1 MAITQ
6 NAGKEGSVI
15 VEYLLKS
22 LGHKMSQLEYLLPG
36 QNFWKTCA
44 YPFLGLGSEEGRHT
58 TGIQCTGLRDST
70 CLTRRL
76 V

>member
-22 LGHKMSQLEYLLPG
+22 LGRKMAQLE
-36 QNFWKTCA
+36 
-44 YPFLGLGSEEGRHT
+44 
-58 TGIQCTGLRDST
+58 
-70 CLTRRL
+70 
-76 V
+76 